1 MYFRETA
8 SSGRREHK
16 PSIPV
21 ESGETRGREEGV
33 IVRLCADDAYG
44 FIKSE
49 HNSHGHDIY
58 FHRNNLVNKGS
69 TLGVNDRVQF
79 RVTKNKKGKLEAN
92 DIFVQVSVNLINTA
106 AYGDAIGTFTGG
118 GGRREAGGGGIA

>member
-8 SSGRREHK
+8 SSGRRENK

-21 ESGETRGREEGV
+21 ESGETRSREEGV
-33 IVRLCADDAYG
+33 IVKLCADDTYG
-44 FIKSE
+44 FIKPD

-69 TLGVNDRVQF
+69 TLGINDRVQF
-79 RVTKNKKGKLEAN
+79 RLTKDKKGGLEAN
-92 DIFVQVSVNLINTA
+92 DIFVQVSVNQNNTA
-106 AYGDAIGTFTGG
+106 SCGDIIGTFISPLLSGHLW
-118 GGRREAGGGGIA
+118 